1 MRAASRLPLETSLPH
16 PYSRAM
22 LRPLALAGVVWL
34 AVALAPS
41 QAMAQA
47 APVYVQFEPFT
58 VKGALYRP
66 APGRERDVA
75 VLLIHRVNN
84 YLGHIA
90 ASELAQRGFLVL
102 AMNSRFDN
110 DEASVVWQTLAQD
123 VETGV
128 NYLRQQ
134 RGIRRVVLFGH
145 SGGAA
150 TLSFYQAV
158 AEHGTAYC
166 DTPQKLSRCGP
177 DLAHLPKADGLILV
191 DSSLGNPVG
200 LLRSLNP
207 AVTKEGD
214 PASIDPSLD
223 PFNPANGFNASGTS
237 TYSDAFRER
246 YAAAQSAR
254 MNRLLSMAIAGAESI
269 LSSRTPFP
277 DDNVFLIVRA
287 GGAALPDPSAR
298 RTTRPQKLLKNDGSI
313 ATEIVQSVAPPSA
326 PNPALNAQ
334 FQGGARLLTLKSFL
348 SANAIRST
356 NSATGIDWCS
366 SNASTMCAVGQ
377 ISVPLL
383 VSAMG
388 ASGGLRDGEALY
400 DAAASR
406 DKDFVVAEGATH
418 NIVPCLE
425 CETHPGQYDR
435 ATRNFFDYVARW
447 INARF

>member
-1 MRAASRLPLETSLPH
+1 MRRLLVF
-16 PYSRAM
+16 
-22 LRPLALAGVVWL
+22 AGLVWL
-34 AVALAPS
+34 VATLAPS
-41 QAMAQA
+41 RALAQA
-47 APVYVQFEPFT
+47 APVYVQFDPFT

-90 ASELAQRGFLVL
+90 ASELAARGFLVL

-110 DEASVVWQTLAQD
+110 NEASVVWETLAHD

-128 NYLRQQ
+128 EYLRRQ

-166 DTPQKLSRCGP
+166 DTPQKLSTCGP
-177 DLAHLPKADGLILV
+177 DLAHLPRADALILV

-214 PASIDPSLD
+214 PASIDPALD
-223 PFNPANGFNASGTS
+223 PFNPANGFNPSGTS

-254 MNRLLSMAIAGAESI
+254 MNRLLSLAIAGAEGI

-277 DDNVFLIVRA
+277 DDNVFLVVR
-287 GGAALPDPSAR
+287 GRGAALPDPSAR
-298 RTTRPQKLLKNDGSI
+298 QTTRPRKLLKDDGSI
-313 ATEIVQSVAPPSA
+313 VTEIVRSVAPPSS
-326 PNPALNAQ
+326 PNAALNAQ
-334 FQGGARLLTLKSFL
+334 FEGGARLLTLKSFL

-388 ASGGLRDGEALY
+388 GSGGVRDGEALY
-400 DAAASR
+400 EAAASR
-406 DKDFVVAEGATH
+406 DKDFIVAEGATH
-418 NIVPCLE
+418 NIEPCRE
-425 CETHPGQYDR
+425 CEARPGQYDH